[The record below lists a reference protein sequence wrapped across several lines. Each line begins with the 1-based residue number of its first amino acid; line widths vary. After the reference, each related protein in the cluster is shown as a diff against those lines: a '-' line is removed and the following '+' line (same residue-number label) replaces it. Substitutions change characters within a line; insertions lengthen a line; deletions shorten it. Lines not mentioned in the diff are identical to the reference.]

1 MTPSDYAEAGG
12 YQDIVDFML
21 DLRSRAKADDDM
33 KGVEKVCCE

>member
-12 YQDIVDFML
+12 YQDIVDFII
-21 DLRSRAKADDDM
+21 DSRSRAKPGDGM